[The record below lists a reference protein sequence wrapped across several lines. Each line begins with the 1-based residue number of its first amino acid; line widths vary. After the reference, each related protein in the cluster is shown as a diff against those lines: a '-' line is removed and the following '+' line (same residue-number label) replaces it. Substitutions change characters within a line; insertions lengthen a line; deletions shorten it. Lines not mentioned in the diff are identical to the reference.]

1 MQVQVLGGFWVLG
14 AGCKQVPVGGRA
26 RETVGTQQLGQEPVT
41 DSQREG
47 GAKELGS
54 RLMGNL
60 VDCGARTGT
69 PRGSTVR

>member
-1 MQVQVLGGFWVLG
+1 MLG
-14 AGCKQVPVGGRA
+14 AGCKQVRVDGRA

-41 DSQREG
+41 DSQRGERSERAG
-47 GAKELGS
+47 L